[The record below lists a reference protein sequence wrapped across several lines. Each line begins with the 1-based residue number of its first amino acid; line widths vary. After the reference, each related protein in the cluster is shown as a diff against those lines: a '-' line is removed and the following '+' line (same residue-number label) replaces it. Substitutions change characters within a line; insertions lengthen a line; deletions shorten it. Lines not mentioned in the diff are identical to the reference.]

1 MLFDTKGHNFERD
14 IIMLNVRW
22 YLSYKLS
29 YRDLEEMAAERG
41 LKVDHTTIY
50 RWVIKFTPE
59 LEKAVRL
66 LKRPAGKSWRLDETY
81 IKVKGQWEFLY
92 RAVDKE
98 GNTVDYL
105 LTAKRDRKAA
115 KRFICKAIKS
125 NVEPIKINIDK
136 SGSNTAGIND
146 YNSDEG
152 TDIEIRQ
159 NKYLNNIIEQDHRPI
174 KQLCIATLGF
184 KKFRTAKITIGG
196 FESMRIIRKRQVRAE
211 GKPCSELANAT
222 EPKLRHIDI
231 NHI

>member
-1 MLFDTKGHNFERD
+1 MLFDTKGHCFERQ
-14 IIMLNVRW
+14 IIMLHVRW

-41 LKVDHTTIY
+41 LEVDHTTIY
-50 RWVIKFTPE
+50 RWVIKFTPG
-59 LEKAVRL
+59 LEKAVRR
-66 LKRPAGKSWRLDETY
+66 LKRPVGRSWRLDETY
-81 IKVKGQWEFLY
+81 VKVKGKWKYLY

-115 KRFICKAIKS
+115 QRFLSRAIRS
-125 NVEPIKINIDK
+125 NDEPIKITIDK
-136 SGSNTAGIND
+136 SGANAAGIET
-146 YNSDEG
+146 YNEGEG

-174 KQLCIATLGF
+174 KQLCRAKLGF

-196 FESMRIIRKRQVRAE
+196 FESMRIIRKRQIRAE
-211 GKPCSELANAT
+211 GETSAEIFYSLAA
-222 EPKLRHIDI
+222 
-231 NHI
+231 

>member
-1 MLFDTKGHNFERD
+1 MLFDTRGHNFERD

-41 LKVDHTTIY
+41 LEVDHTTIY

-66 LKRPAGKSWRLDETY
+66 LKRPAGKCWRLDETY
-81 IKVKGQWEFLY
+81 IKVKGQWKYLY
-92 RAVDKE
+92 RAVDKD

-115 KRFICKAIKS
+115 TRFLCKAIKL
-125 NVEPIKINIDK
+125 NDEPIKINIDK
-136 SGSNTAGIND
+136 SGANTAAIND
-146 YNSDEG
+146 YNDDEG

-159 NKYLNNIIEQDHRPI
+159 NKYLNNMIEQDHRPI
-174 KQLCIATLGF
+174 KQLCRATLGF
-184 KKFRTAKITIGG
+184 KSFKSAKITIGG
-196 FESMRIIRKRQVRAE
+196 FESMRIIRKRQLRAE
-211 GKPCSELANAT
+211 GNTSAEIFYSMAA
-222 EPKLRHIDI
+222 
-231 NHI
+231 

>member
-41 LKVDHTTIY
+41 LEVDHTTIY

-66 LKRPAGKSWRLDETY
+66 LKRPVGKSWRLDETY
-81 IKVKGQWEFLY
+81 IKVKGQWKYLY

-136 SGSNTAGIND
+136 SGANTAGIND
-146 YNSDEG
+146 YNIDES

-174 KQLCIATLGF
+174 KQLCRATLGF

-196 FESMRIIRKRQVRAE
+196 FEVVRIIRKRQVRAE
-211 GKPCSELANAT
+211 GKTSAEIFYSMAA
-222 EPKLRHIDI
+222 
-231 NHI
+231 